1 MTIPQERA
9 CFYHACPR
17 FLGTRP
23 YRVYMCS
30 YIDLCLHLSSCR
42 LRYIYSSPPYAGFT
56 SRHYSAHAS
65 PTFRHPRSS
74 TPDSSAVHILVM
86 EAGAGPSSHSSPS
99 GSEDDHATRRN
110 FSQMT
115 SLWNL
120 REVFGRT
127 VRVRV
132 TRALEIP
139 ERGGKRLF
147 DALLGNV
154 QDRDLGRTEGLLLL
168 PI

>member
-1 MTIPQERA
+1 
-9 CFYHACPR
+9 
-17 FLGTRP
+17 
-23 YRVYMCS
+23 
-30 YIDLCLHLSSCR
+30 
-42 LRYIYSSPPYAGFT
+42 
-56 SRHYSAHAS
+56 
-65 PTFRHPRSS
+65 
-74 TPDSSAVHILVM
+74 M

-99 GSEDDHATRRN
+99 GSEDEDATRRN

-154 QDRDLGRTEGLLLL
+154 QDGDLGRTEGLLLL